1 MAASTIIQRL
11 ERQFPLD
18 LNTVFIVREE
28 AEGSRQRFLDA
39 MKVILAD
46 YAHLLD
52 QDDSWVRSNW
62 AHTFTLGYA
71 TPNIG
76 DTDNGPRTPLEMDL
90 PFIQS
95 LQQADKSSF
104 VQLYSSAG
112 WNMGRR
118 NGASIKHALGAAADW
133 EGFDEHKDEY
143 MCKMNAIFADLAQL
157 PDEPLDNLD
166 DAYLVACDRNMLHAL
181 YTDST
186 LLFHL
191 VWPQAFPVWYRAN
204 EDGSVSQIEGIER
217 LLDQVADRTGWTR
230 QPLNIVKSYADY
242 SAAYRL
248 LLAGYDAFLQAHPDL
263 TPPHFDFLT
272 EMLSMLQPQADALA
286 LLRTNKAL
294 ILDGVPG
301 TGKTF
306 TAQRRIAP
314 GMEVPGHPARVAT
327 VQFHPGYSYA
337 DFVIGIRPVTHDKDV
352 TYPTLPGLLYRA
364 AAEAVAQ
371 PSVPHVLIIDEINRA
386 DLAKVLGEAMY
397 LLEYRGKPH
406 GITLPHQLMTH
417 EIEGVFDR
425 SARSADPFEGGKHFY
440 LPENLY
446 FIGTMNHA
454 DRSIGSFDAALR
466 RRFRWYRMDF
476 SRQALRSMLS
486 VKTGEGIKE
495 TVVPMFE
502 NSEAFITRC
511 VQLNQCIADQEG
523 HKGSERTQLGLGAH
537 HVLGH
542 AFFAAITDFKTDT
555 ASKGEQPHGQ
565 RITAAMLERLWLYVL
580 RPQIEDG
587 LGYEAQAY
595 NEAVTQLGRWF
606 CKPL

>member
-1 MAASTIIQRL
+1 MAASIITQRL
-11 ERQFPLD
+11 EHQFPLD
-18 LNTVFIVREE
+18 LNTVFSMRGE
-28 AEGSRQRFLDA
+28 AEGARQRFLNA
-39 MKVILAD
+39 MSAVFAD

-62 AHTFTLGYA
+62 AHTLALGYA
-71 TPNIG
+71 APDLIDAG
-76 DTDNGPRTPLEMDL
+76 NGLRTALALEAPL
-90 PFIQS
+90 IQS
-95 LQQADKSSF
+95 LQQADKASF
-104 VQLYSSAG
+104 VQLYSSSG
-112 WNMGRR
+112 WNMGRQH
-118 NGASIKHALGAAADW
+118 GASIKHALGAAADW

-143 MCKMNAIFADLAQL
+143 LGKMNAILADLALL
-157 PDEPLDNLD
+157 PDDPLDSLD
-166 DAYLVACDRNMLHAL
+166 EAYRVACDRNMLHPA

-204 EDGSVSQIEGIER
+204 EDGSVNQVEGIER

-230 QPLNIVKSYADY
+230 QPMDIVKNYADY

-248 LLAGYDAFLQAHPDL
+248 LLAGFDAFLKTRPEL

-286 LLRTNKAL
+286 LLRANRAL

-306 TAQRRIAP
+306 TAQRLVAP
-314 GMEVPGHPARVAT
+314 AMGSPEHPARVAT

-371 PSVPHVLIIDEINRA
+371 PDVPHVLIIDEINRA
-386 DLAKVLGEAMY
+386 DLAKVLGETMY
-397 LLEYRGKPH
+397 LLEYRGQAH
-406 GITLPHQLMTH
+406 GITLPHQLMTD

-425 SARSADPFEGGKHFY
+425 SARHADPFEGGKRFY

-486 VKTGEGIKE
+486 VRSDAGDLE
-495 TVVPMFE
+495 TIVPMFG
-502 NSEAFITRC
+502 NGEAFITRC
-511 VQLNQCIADQEG
+511 VGLNRRIADQEG
-523 HKGSERTQLGLGAH
+523 AEGGERAQLGLGSH

-542 AFFAAITDFKTDT
+542 AFFAAITEFKTDAT
-555 ASKGEQPHGQ
+555 SLSDQLQRP

-595 NEAVTQLGRWF
+595 DEALTRLGRWF